1 MAIPDKKPY
10 ERLSDYL
17 ERTLPAELEAGKSRG
32 KATADIIFKFNEEP
46 PREMFAPSVIGFAG
60 NDLRASDSD
69 VQAYFDAVTAQ
80 GGTLTEEEEQ
90 AIIDFV
96 YALKN
101 TGGLTGPGWMW
112 RNSTYL
118 YPMLGTN
125 IASRTINLKDPSNTN
140 SYLQLNGGWTLSTH
154 GLDNNGVGWADVTT
168 TGSLFQYGGIWAV
181 TSQISGNG
189 KILYGNYVSGSQT
202 NNEMVLTNFNSSYW
216 GDPPSSPT
224 LFNAAY
230 FQTNA
235 LNNQGAAPVFLPS
248 PTNKDSF
255 GYQWLGA
262 SIGYANQFTINTTIG
277 SQQGGTGSN
286 TIPGTRGVKATV
298 GGAYD
303 SVADSVNNIAD
314 VDFSFLWW
322 VNDLTTTLGASTS
335 AQVRDANETMLSTA
349 RSYILNPLNK
359 T

>member
-1 MAIPDKKPY
+1 MALPDKKPY

-17 ERTLPAELEAGKSRG
+17 ERALPGELEAGKSRG
-32 KATADIIFKFNEEP
+32 KATADIIFKFNEKPASEL
-46 PREMFAPSVIGFAG
+46 FAPSVIGFAG
-60 NDLRASDSD
+60 NELRNSDSD

-80 GGTLTEEEEQ
+80 GGTLTDDEEQ

-101 TGGLTGPGWMW
+101 TGGLTGEGWMW

-118 YPMLGTN
+118 YPMLGTT
-125 IASRTINLKDPSNTN
+125 IGARTVNLMDPSNTN
-140 SYLQLNGGWTLSTH
+140 SYLQLNGGWGLSSD

-181 TSQISGNG
+181 TSQTSGNG

-216 GDPPSSPT
+216 GDPPSEPT

-262 SIGYANQFTINTTIG
+262 SIGYPNQFLINTTIG
-277 SQQGGTGSN
+277 TEEGDTGSN
-286 TIPGTRGVKATV
+286 TIPGIRGVKATV

-303 SVADSVNNIAD
+303 QVAASVDNIAD

-322 VNDLTTTLGASTS
+322 VNDLTTTLNASTKN
-335 AQVRDANETMLSTA
+335 QVRAANDTMLSTA
-349 RSYILNPLNK
+349 RSYVLNPLGK
-359 T
+359 I